1 MLIKINYESI
11 GTAFLTQ
18 GLEVKDMKNIMK
30 MKNAKNAENSKNSA
44 FKKLFVTVLSL
55 AMVLA
60 LTACGGGSGSGDSE
74 EGGGKLAAIQEKGKI
89 VVCTDAAWAP
99 FEYIGADGEPTGVDI
114 EIANKIAEEL
124 GVELEIS
131 NIAFDSISTYLE
143 NDEADLALACI
154 TITDERKEQMDFTD
168 PYTTVLQYM
177 VVMADSGIETMD
189 DFAGKAV
196 GTHLGTTG
204 DFLMS
209 DEITGG
215 VLADTGAENKQ
226 YKALPDAALAM
237 KSGELAGIVCDSVLA
252 ENLTAANGDAFKCFP
267 VAYKDASKN
276 PETENIGAAMK
287 KGDAEFT
294 AKINEIIKPMV
305 EDGTIDQWIVEHS
318 EAASKL

>member
-1 MLIKINYESI
+1 
-11 GTAFLTQ
+11 
-18 GLEVKDMKNIMK
+18 MKNTTL
-30 MKNAKNAENSKNSA
+30 
-44 FKKLFVTVLSL
+44 KKLLVIGLSL
-55 AMVLA
+55 IMVLA
-60 LTACGGGSGSGDSE
+60 LTACGGGGSDSGEGE
-74 EGGGKLAAIQEKGKI
+74 EGGGGKLAAIQEKGKI

-99 FEYIGADGEPTGVDI
+99 FEYIGADGEVTGVDV
-114 EIANKIAEEL
+114 EIAKKIAEEL

-131 NIAFDSISTYLE
+131 NIAFDSISTYLS

-177 VVMADSGIETMD
+177 VVMADSDIDTMD

-252 ENLTAANGDAFKCFP
+252 ENIVKANGDAFKCFP
-267 VAYKDASKN
+267 VTYEDESMN

-287 KGDAEFT
+287 KGDAEFL
-294 AKINEIIKPMV
+294 AKINEIIAPLA
-305 EDGTIDQWIVEHS
+305 EDGTIDEWIIQHS
-318 EAASKL
+318 EEASKL